1 MRQTF
6 HKNER
11 LRSKVVLE
19 ELVNRGNSLKKHPFV
34 LVWKKLDEKQESPIR
49 IAFSVSKKR
58 FPLAVDRNEM
68 KRRIT
73 EVYRVN
79 KAGWYDELSGN
90 HALLLIYTSNKKM
103 KTVDLESKLI
113 SIFKRFIVDAEE
125 NR

>member
-19 ELVNRGNSLKKHPFV
+19 ELVNRGNSVKKHPFV

-73 EVYRVN
+73 EVGMMSYLEIMH
-79 KAGWYDELSGN
+79 YYLF
-90 HALLLIYTSNKKM
+90 IPQTKK
-103 KTVDLESKLI
+103 
-113 SIFKRFIVDAEE
+113 
-125 NR
+125 

>member
-19 ELVNRGNSLKKHPFV
+19 ELVAQGNSVKKYPFV
-34 LVWKKLDEKQESPIR
+34 LVWKKLDVKQEFPIK

-58 FPLAVDRNEM
+58 FPLAVDRNVM

-73 EVYRVN
+73 EVYRTN
-79 KAGWYDELSGN
+79 KADWYDKLPSN
-90 HALLLIYTSNKKM
+90 YALLLIYTSNKKM
-103 KTVDLESKLI
+103 NTIDLESKLI
-113 SIFKRFIVDAEE
+113 SVFNRFIVDVE
-125 NR
+125 